1 MPPDTY
7 KSAQSFSGSRGPGHK
22 CAKYKLYLNK
32 IKKATPER
40 DHPVTGRS
48 LSDLNNSKQFRFIAG
63 QLFRGFSLFGWHV
76 GGKSEVGFVSSKNSL
91 TSTKAY

>member
-1 MPPDTY
+1 MRPDTY
-7 KSAQSFSGSRGPGHK
+7 KSAQSFFGSRGPGHK

-63 QLFRGFSLFGWHV
+63 NFFGGFHCLARMWV
-76 GGKSEVGFVSSKNSL
+76 V
-91 TSTKAY
+91 KARWDLYPPRTV